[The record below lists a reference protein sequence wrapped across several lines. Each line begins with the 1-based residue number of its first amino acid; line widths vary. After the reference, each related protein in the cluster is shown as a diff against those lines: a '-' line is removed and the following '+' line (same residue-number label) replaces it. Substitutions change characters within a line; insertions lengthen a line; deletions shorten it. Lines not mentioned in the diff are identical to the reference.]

1 MLAASGASH
10 PACQPALPSPAHL
23 ANLGSAP
30 ATGRAHTTGNLMSLQ
45 RNSSSIV
52 LVTPSVRR
60 QQTCC
65 NSCLGV
71 SRRGCAAVAGGGDG
85 EVVGALLGVS
95 VASSASVINAESGA
109 KLLELPG
116 EVGLCGEPKGAAAL
130 LLEAV
135 ATGDTATV
143 GAGAGVLVGSR
154 RDPGNSDGPRA
165 AHARRNLVTQH
176 MIIVLTSSLPYN
188 DAQTAHQQSAT
199 NQLATRLAVAAAGV
213 ASLLVG
219 LGSTGWRPGC
229 TAGWRWVAPRTAR
242 WSA

>member
-1 MLAASGASH
+1 MLAASGEGH
-10 PACQPALPSPAHL
+10 PACQPAPPSPAYL

-30 ATGRAHTTGNLMSLQ
+30 ATGPADTTANLVSLQ

-65 NSCLGV
+65 KSCLGV
-71 SRRGCAAVAGGGDG
+71 SRRGCAAGAGGGDG
-85 EVVGALLGVS
+85 EVLGALLGVS
-95 VASSASVINAESGA
+95 VASSASVAKAESGA

-154 RDPGNSDGPRA
+154 RDPGDGDGPRA
-165 AHARRNLVTQH
+165 AHARCNLVTQH
-176 MIIVLTSSLPYN
+176 MITVLTSSLPDSN
-188 DAQTAHQQSAT
+188 A
-199 NQLATRLAVAAAGV
+199 
-213 ASLLVG
+213 
-219 LGSTGWRPGC
+219 
-229 TAGWRWVAPRTAR
+229 
-242 WSA
+242 